1 MGGADFRKE
10 RPSPGWVDALT
21 KEDPMADEEKRTFDP
36 GTVSS
41 NRAQMQ
47 GLGVGQK
54 ELNMQQA
61 PNRDAYATAPQRTEP
76 FDERLDETTNA
87 DRPQEA
93 DFGEEDLGDG
103 RREGVRAE
111 SDGAAQRVGDLGVG
125 TPAGVDVHDLGQDDK
140 PQQEWGPEADEGMM
154 HSADHTRR
162 GVTEADRSQGAKT
175 RRMTKD
181 IISRRA
187 PH

>member
-1 MGGADFRKE
+1 
-10 RPSPGWVDALT
+10 
-21 KEDPMADEEKRTFDP
+21 MADEEKRTFAP

-47 GLGVGQK
+47 GLGMGQK
-54 ELNMQQA
+54 ELDMQQA
-61 PNRDAYATAPQRTEP
+61 PNRDTYATAPQRTEP

-87 DRPQEA
+87 DRPAEA
-93 DFGEEDLGDG
+93 DFGEAGRDEDRQGGEHQAGDEA
-103 RREGVRAE
+103 RREPR
-111 SDGAAQRVGDLGVG
+111 GADVAAGDLGVG
-125 TPAGVDVHDLGQDDK
+125 TPGNVDVHDLGQEDK
-140 PQQEWGPEADEGMM
+140 PQEDWGDEADEEMM

-162 GVTEADRSQGAKT
+162 PVRTEAERGQGAKT

>member
-1 MGGADFRKE
+1 MA
-10 RPSPGWVDALT
+10 
-21 KEDPMADEEKRTFDP
+21 EDEKRTFAP

-54 ELNMQQA
+54 EMNMQQA
-61 PNRDAYATAPQRTEP
+61 PNRDTYATAPQRTEP
-76 FDERLDETTNA
+76 FDERLDDTTNA
-87 DRPQEA
+87 DRPEQA
-93 DFGEEDLGDG
+93 DFGEAG
-103 RREGVRAE
+103 REGRGGARAAP
-111 SDGAAQRVGDLGVG
+111 GADLDDRNRAGLQQAGDLGAG
-125 TPAGVDVHDLGQDDK
+125 TPGGVDVHDLGQDDE
-140 PQQEWGPEADEGMM
+140 PMQDWGDEVDEEMM

-162 GVTEADRSQGAKT
+162 PERTEAERGQGAKT

>member
-1 MGGADFRKE
+1 
-10 RPSPGWVDALT
+10 
-21 KEDPMADEEKRTFDP
+21 MADQEKRTFDP
-36 GTVSS
+36 GTVAS

-61 PNRDAYATAPQRTEP
+61 PNRDTYATAPQRTEP

-87 DRPQEA
+87 DRPDQA
-93 DFGEEDLGDG
+93 DFGDEDRSQDRSGARG
-103 RREGVRAE
+103 RTPGP
-111 SDGAAQRVGDLGVG
+111 GAALDDRNRAGMQQAGDLGAG
-125 TPAGVDVHDLGQDDK
+125 TPPNVDVHDLGQDDN
-140 PQQEWGPEADEGMM
+140 PQAEWGDEVDEDMM

-162 GVTEADRSQGAKT
+162 PERTEAERGQGAKT

>member
-1 MGGADFRKE
+1 
-10 RPSPGWVDALT
+10 
-21 KEDPMADEEKRTFDP
+21 MAEEEKRTFAP

-61 PNRDAYATAPQRTEP
+61 PNRDTYATAPQRTEP

-87 DRPQEA
+87 DRPEQA
-93 DFGEEDLGDG
+93 DFGEDDRTPPRGQRQAG
-103 RREGVRAE
+103 PAAR
-111 SDGAAQRVGDLGVG
+111 GADVTAGDLGVG
-125 TPAGVDVHDLGQDDK
+125 TPAGVDIHDLGQDDN
-140 PQQEWGPEADEGMM
+140 PQAEWGDEVDEDMTY
-154 HSADHTRR
+154 SADHTRR
-162 GVTEADRSQGAKT
+162 PERTEAERGQGAKT